1 MTSDEEK
8 QGLFA
13 RVADHVQRIPGAAL
27 MFAVGP
33 LVFLGYFGWL
43 FYGAEHLDRALY
55 AFDTENLTVTPQPT
69 WIRRTQVIDEV
80 IEVGAL
86 EELSLL
92 DPQITATIAQAFET
106 HAWIKSTLRVAKS
119 GSGELVVDLLY
130 REPRALVFQPIDSDV
145 SGGEAKFGFYAV
157 DDEGYVLPR
166 QDFDSEDAFN
176 YLAIIADGIRPT
188 KNKVRMAFGDKRIS
202 EALELCR
209 FLSPVREK
217 LGLQAVFV
225 LPDESTMG
233 ANGWL
238 MYLETVDGHK
248 ISWGHAPTHELVD
261 EENAKGKLARLK
273 TWLEEARQGDQ
284 PLHLDLQKPQSAMQ
298 SLPAS
303 TANLPVWNLR

>member
-1 MTSDEEK
+1 MNSDQEN

-13 RVADHVQRIPGAAL
+13 CAANYVQRIPGAAL
-27 MFAVGP
+27 MFAVLP

-43 FYGAEHLDRALY
+43 FYGAEHLDRGLY

-69 WIRRTQVIDEV
+69 WIRRTQVVDEV
-80 IEVGAL
+80 IEVGAF

-106 HAWIKSTLRVAKS
+106 HAWIKSTLRVTKS

-130 REPRALVFQPIDSDV
+130 REPRALVFQPMASDEP
-145 SGGEAKFGFYAV
+145 GGEAKFGFYAV

-166 QDFDSEDAFN
+166 QDFESEDAFN
-176 YLAIIADGIRPT
+176 YIAIIADGIQPT

-209 FLSPVREK
+209 FLGPVREK
-217 LGLQAVFV
+217 LGLRAVFV
-225 LPDESTMG
+225 SPDKSTLG
-233 ANGWL
+233 VDGWL
-238 MYLETVDGHK
+238 MSLETVDRHTV
-248 ISWGHAPTHELVD
+248 SWGHAPNQESTD
-261 EENAKGKLARLK
+261 EENAQSKLARLK
-273 TWLEEARQGDQ
+273 TWLEDARKADV
-284 PLHLDLQKPQSAMQ
+284 PRYLDLQKPQSTME

-303 TANLPVWNLR
+303 AANLPAWQLR